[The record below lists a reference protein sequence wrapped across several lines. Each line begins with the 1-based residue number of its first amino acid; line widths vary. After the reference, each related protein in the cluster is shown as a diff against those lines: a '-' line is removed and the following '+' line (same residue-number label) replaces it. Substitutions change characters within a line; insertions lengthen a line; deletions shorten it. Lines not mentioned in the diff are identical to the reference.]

1 MYPQATVDAAL
12 TLSEQ
17 GLYDRE
23 VSQITGVPLST
34 VRKWRTGRRRAFG
47 ADGRH
52 KRACPRCDGVS
63 LNEQAYSYL
72 IGLYLGDG
80 HITRHRKGVFALSIF
95 CCDAWPGLLAAA
107 KRAMQ
112 EVLPASK
119 VFTVQRIGMTEV
131 KSYSKHWPCLFP
143 QHGPGLKHTRKI
155 ELAEWQQVIVDRYP
169 GDFARGLFHS
179 DGYRGMNRVRR
190 VLADGDHWYEYPR
203 YLFSNKSTDIL
214 GLCGA
219 ALDRLEV
226 EWRFARP
233 DVISVAKKRAVARL
247 DAFVGPKY

>member
-12 TLSEQ
+12 ALSEH

-23 VSQITGVPLST
+23 VSQSTGVPLST
-34 VRKWRTGRRRAFG
+34 VREWRTGRRRAFG
-47 ADGRH
+47 ADKRR

-63 LNEQAYSYL
+63 LNEQTYSYL
-72 IGLYLGDG
+72 RGLYLGDDL
-80 HITRHRKGVFALSIF
+80 ITRHRKGVFALSIF
-95 CCDAWPGLLAAA
+95 SCDAWPGLLTAA

-119 VFTVQRIGMTEV
+119 VFTGVNATER
-131 KSYSKHWPCLFP
+131 SSA
-143 QHGPGLKHTRKI
+143 T
-155 ELAEWQQVIVDRYP
+155 E
-169 GDFARGLFHS
+169 
-179 DGYRGMNRVRR
+179 
-190 VLADGDHWYEYPR
+190 HWYEYPR

-233 DVISVAKKRAVARL
+233 DVISVAKREAVARL